1 MPMMVESELNKL
13 HCNRLKRC
21 MYFRNPHQRGHVNIG
36 IIFLCIGNSK
46 GCLYN
51 TQTKSE
57 WLFITQAR
65 ILPLGGL
72 DQNPPIVSA
81 IFEPVQGFF
90 ISCTCYE
97 IMSYELSS
105 HIYIIFNVYYQSCVE
120 VCHNVIHSLAGR
132 IIDLKSN

>member
-1 MPMMVESELNKL
+1 MLTLELSSYVLEIPKDA
-13 HCNRLKRC
+13 
-21 MYFRNPHQRGHVNIG
+21 Y
-36 IIFLCIGNSK
+36 
-46 GCLYN
+46 
-51 TQTKSE
+51 TKSE
-57 WLFITQAR
+57 WLFITQSG
-65 ILPLGGL
+65 ILPQGGL

-81 IFEPVQGFF
+81 I